1 MAKGDRKNA
10 YKFVYTFLLKHAK
23 DGTYFKFED
32 IKKAVPSWKTSKNSG
47 TWDTYVSKK
56 LKAYVERSGD
66 LYGVKTTF
74 QNVTLAGFNDLYTQ
88 KSETVTTWARATYH
102 HVVSYEFLM
111 PLTRE
116 DKLRAA
122 LDQLFYRDEIDART
136 RVFDSAQLAELK
148 TVIPVIVGEADD
160 VYRKRVADQLATL
173 IGGYSIS
180 HVAGRFRVGQVVSR
194 KEAAEKLEAKDQYLI
209 DETTAVV
216 KFIMPCPNSKSLHPD
231 RFSHRAKAER
241 DELDGDV
248 DLIRTLFFL
257 YFAEAIAATILGEQ
271 LIWLVERS
279 PYGER
284 IYEWEKATSD
294 AVGKR
299 APKKAPTTKRGGA
312 AAPKKVVS
320 TSASAGQASRIARGP
335 STSKAAST
343 EQKGSMRH
351 WLRTNGYVDVANM
364 IDEVMAEWSAA
375 GVTTRRNWWD
385 VLAGDDKGAPRKVA
399 GREFPVLAAAQRRQK
414 RPVTANAIQR
424 SKSEPLPD

>member
-1 MAKGDRKNA
+1 MAKGDRGNA
-10 YKFVYTFLLKHAK
+10 YKLLHGFLTQHANA
-23 DGTYFKFED
+23 GTYFKFDD
-32 IKKAVPSWKTSKNSG
+32 IKKVVTSWKTSG
-47 TWDTYVSKK
+47 TWETYVSKK
-56 LKAYVERSGD
+56 LKPYVERSGD
-66 LYGVKTTF
+66 LYGVKKTF
-74 QNVTLAGFNDLYTQ
+74 SKVTVPEFKSLFTQ
-88 KSETVTTWARATYH
+88 KTESVPRWARATYD

-136 RVFDSAQLAELK
+136 RVFDGAQLAELK
-148 TVIPVIVGEADD
+148 TLIPTIVGEGEDA
-160 VYRKRVADQLATL
+160 YRKRVADQLATL

-180 HVAGRFRVGQVVSR
+180 HVAGRFRVGDVVSR
-194 KEAAEKLEAKDQYLI
+194 KEAAEKLVTKEQYLI

-216 KFIMPCPNSKSLHPD
+216 RFIMPCPNSKSPHPD
-231 RFSHRAKAER
+231 RFSHRAKAEG
-241 DELDGDV
+241 DGLDGDV

-284 IYEWEKATSD
+284 IYEWEKASDTSD
-294 AVGKR
+294 SAGTR
-299 APKKAPTTKRGGA
+299 TPKKAAATKRGS
-312 AAPKKVVS
+312 AAPSKKLVS
-320 TSASAGQASRIARGP
+320 VNAPGGQASRIARAP
-335 STSKAAST
+335 STPKAAST
-343 EQKGSMRH
+343 EPKGSTRH
-351 WLRTNGYVDVANM
+351 WLRTNGYVDVAKM
-364 IDEVMAEWSAA
+364 IDEVMAEWSSA

-399 GREFPVLAAAQRRQK
+399 GRLFPVLATAQRRQNK
-414 RPVTANAIQR
+414 TVTDNSIQR